1 LTILI
6 ENMRREGYELAVSK
20 PEVIMRYIDGQ
31 RQEPMEEVIVTVP
44 SIYAGT
50 VIQKLNVR
58 KAQMIN
64 MDERNEYVT
73 MEWRAATRALIGY
86 RGEFIN
92 DTRGEGTLIRQFSG
106 YGDFVGE
113 VPQRSLGAMI
123 STETGTAMTYS
134 IFNLQE
140 RGQFFISPAQDV
152 YMGQIVGI
160 SARDIDMEVNPTKN
174 KKLTAI
180 RSAGNDEAMRLTTP
194 KQITLEYAVE
204 FIRDDELVE
213 VTPDAIRLRKKH
225 LSQIDRK
232 NAFRTARDATE

>member
-1 LTILI
+1 
-6 ENMRREGYELAVSK
+6 
-20 PEVIMRYIDGQ
+20 
-31 RQEPMEEVIVTVP
+31 
-44 SIYAGT
+44 
-50 VIQKLNVR
+50 
-58 KAQMIN
+58 
-64 MDERNEYVT
+64 
-73 MEWRAATRALIGY
+73 
-86 RGEFIN
+86 
-92 DTRGEGTLIRQFSG
+92 
-106 YGDFVGE
+106 
-113 VPQRSLGAMI
+113 
-123 STETGTAMTYS
+123 MTYS